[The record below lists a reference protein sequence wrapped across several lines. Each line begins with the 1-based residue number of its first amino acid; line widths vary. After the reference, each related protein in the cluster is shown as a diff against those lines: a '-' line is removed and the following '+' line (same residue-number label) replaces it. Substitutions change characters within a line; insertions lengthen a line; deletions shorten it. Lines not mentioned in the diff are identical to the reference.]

1 MATIQSDSKNA
12 LVVNPEN
19 FAKIKKLGAFDVTAC
34 FSCGQCTVSC
44 PLSVSGNEFP
54 RKLIRYA
61 MLGLNDKLLS
71 QPEPWLCYYCGDC
84 SESCPSQADPG
95 GFMMAVRRHAIIEY
109 SVGKVAKFFY
119 EKLPAMFAYL
129 VLTLF
134 AIAAIWFFSNGLDF
148 NHVDLDRFDSYSFVH
163 EEAIHIVGTALA
175 LFIFTIALIQAVNI
189 IRHLAKN
196 GQTPPNM
203 PLSEKIFAIIKSFI
217 KTGIFEGIFE
227 KRFYDCDSKARYIA
241 HMTIFW
247 GFVFMG
253 VSTSIIFI
261 IDVILFYNLLGP
273 TTETIIDRDIFKL
286 IGKILGVVGG
296 ILLIYGT
303 GYYII
308 KRLIKDD
315 DYSKNSHFS
324 DWIFLLL
331 AFFLGITGFIM
342 NLFIFILIDML
353 IFAYVMYAIHII
365 LAFLLVITATFTKF
379 VHMEYRLLSVW
390 FNEYQRIVN
399 PPVET

>member
-1 MATIQSDSKNA
+1 MVTIQADSEKA
-12 LVVNPEN
+12 LVVNPDN
-19 FAKIKKLGAFDVTAC
+19 FAKIKKLGAFDVSAC

-61 MLGLNDKLLS
+61 VLGLDDKLLS

-95 GFMMAVRRHAIIEY
+95 EFMMAVRRHAIIEY
-109 SVGKVAKFFY
+109 SIGKVAKFFY
-119 EKLPAMFAYL
+119 NKRSALFAYL
-129 VLTLF
+129 ILTLF
-134 AIAAIWFFSNGLDF
+134 AIAALWFFSNGLDL
-148 NHVDLDRFDSYSFVH
+148 NHVNLGRFDSYSFVH
-163 EEAIHIVGTALA
+163 EEAIHIVGTGLA
-175 LFIFTIALIQAVNI
+175 LFIFIIALLQAI
-189 IRHLAKN
+189 KMIRQLSRN
-196 GQTPPNM
+196 GQPPPNL
-203 PLSEKIFAIIKSFI
+203 PISEKIFAIVKSFI
-217 KTGIFEGIFE
+217 KTGIFEGLFE
-227 KRFYDCDSKARYIA
+227 KSNYDCDSKPRYIA
-241 HMTIFW
+241 HMAIFW

-273 TTETIIDRDIFKL
+273 TTNIMIDREIFKF

-315 DYSKNSHFS
+315 EYSKSSHFS
-324 DWIFLLL
+324 DWVFLLL
-331 AFFLGITGFIM
+331 AFFLGVTGFIM
-342 NLFIFILIDML
+342 NLFIFILTEML
-353 IFAYVMYAIHII
+353 IFAYILYAVHLV

-379 VHMEYRLLSVW
+379 VHMEYRLLAIW
-390 FNEYQRIVN
+390 YNEYQKIIN
-399 PPVET
+399 AP